1 MKIDIKTATRDELIA
16 YAKDVKGMRVSGN
29 IGTETLREK
38 LIGSPVD
45 SPATE
50 PEATEA
56 TPAPKAATAQK
67 MVKIIIQETDDETG
81 GDDAY
86 IGINGEID
94 GKRVNGKYQIQRGE
108 EVEVPDYLVDIL
120 RNAKKTVYTTKVD
133 RQTGQ
138 TSLLS
143 REVLSYPFQIV
154 G

>member
-45 SPATE
+45 STATE
-50 PEATEA
+50 TAS
-56 TPAPKAATAQK
+56 TPAPKAATGPK

-86 IGINGEID
+86 IGVNGEID

-138 TSLLS
+138 TSLVS